1 MKAHLMKIITVLVV
15 ALTMYA
21 SILLLDKGITNNA
34 DEITTLNRKIT
45 SLEAINLELES
56 DINNLNMIMKGLRG
70 ALNDREINVELKV
83 QQAVDNKFKEQTA
96 TGNLGTLT
104 GDHAEIDMLY
114 ERHLL
119 EEEVEW

>member
-1 MKAHLMKIITVLVV
+1 MKLFIIKLLTAIAVV
-15 ALTMYA
+15 LTMYA
-21 SILLLDKGITNNA
+21 SVVIVHEDARKNSKDIL
-34 DEITTLNRKIT
+34 TLNRKIILLEDTIDELNYQNSSLTMLVKSLRT
-45 SLEAINLELES
+45 SIQ
-56 DINNLNMIMKGLRG
+56 
-70 ALNDREINVELKV
+70 DREINVDLKV

>member
-1 MKAHLMKIITVLVV
+1 MKPYLMKIITVMVV

-34 DEITTLNRKIT
+34 DEIKTLNRKIT

-96 TGNLGTLT
+96 TGGLGVLT
-104 GDHAEIDMLY
+104 GDYADL
-114 ERHLL
+114 
-119 EEEVEW
+119 EEVE

>member
-1 MKAHLMKIITVLVV
+1 MKPYLMKIITVMVV

-70 ALNDREINVELKV
+70 ALNDREINVDIKV
-83 QQAVDNKFKEQTA
+83 QEAVDNKWKEQSA
-96 TGNLGTLT
+96 TGGLGVLT
-104 GDHAEIDMLY
+104 GDNAH
-114 ERHLL
+114 L
-119 EEEVEW
+119 EENTDG

>member
-1 MKAHLMKIITVLVV
+1 MVV

-21 SILLLDKGITNNA
+21 SILLLDKGITTNA
-34 DEITTLNRKIT
+34 DDIVALNRKIT

-96 TGNLGTLT
+96 TGGLGVLT
-104 GDHAEIDMLY
+104 GDYADL
-114 ERHLL
+114 
-119 EEEVEW
+119 EEVE

>member
-1 MKAHLMKIITVLVV
+1 MKIITGMVV

-21 SILLLDKGITNNA
+21 SILLLDKSITNNA

-83 QQAVDNKFKEQTA
+83 KQAVDNKFKEQTA
-96 TGNLGTLT
+96 TGGLGVLT
-104 GDHAEIDMLY
+104 GDYADL
-114 ERHLL
+114 
-119 EEEVEW
+119 EEVE

>member
-1 MKAHLMKIITVLVV
+1 MKLFIIKLLTVIAVV
-15 ALTMYA
+15 LTMYA
-21 SILLLDKGITNNA
+21 SVVIVHDDASNNA
-34 DEITTLNRKIT
+34 EDIMTLNRKIT
-45 SLEAINLELES
+45 SLEATNLELES
-56 DINNLNMIMKGLRG
+56 EIDNLKMIIKGFRT
-70 ALNDREINVELKV
+70 ALNDREINVDLKV

-119 EEEVEW
+119 EEEVE

>member
-1 MKAHLMKIITVLVV
+1 MKPYLMKIITVMVV

-34 DEITTLNRKIT
+34 DEITTLNRKIN

-96 TGNLGTLT
+96 TGGLGVLT
-104 GDHAEIDMLY
+104 GDYADL
-114 ERHLL
+114 
-119 EEEVEW
+119 EEVE

>member
-1 MKAHLMKIITVLVV
+1 MKAHLMKIITVMIV

-34 DEITTLNRKIT
+34 NEITTLNRKIT

-70 ALNDREINVELKV
+70 ALNDREINVDLKV
-83 QQAVDNKFKEQTA
+83 QQAIEDKFKEQSA
-96 TGNLGTLT
+96 TGGVGVLT
-104 GDHAEIDMLY
+104 GDK
-114 ERHLL
+114 
-119 EEEVEW
+119 VE

>member
-1 MKAHLMKIITVLVV
+1 MKLFIIKLLTVIAVV
-15 ALTMYA
+15 LTMYA
-21 SILLLDKGITNNA
+21 SVVIVHDDASNNA
-34 DEITTLNRKIT
+34 EDIMTLNRKIT
-45 SLEAINLELES
+45 SLEATNLELES
-56 DINNLNMIMKGLRG
+56 DIENLKMIMKGFRT
-70 ALNDREINVELKV
+70 ALNDREINVDLKV

-119 EEEVEW
+119 EEEVE